1 MIPDDFNYAATY
13 SQMEDEELL
22 EVARDSSDLVEPA
35 KTALGKELDKRGLK
49 PQPAKGEAAED
60 PESAYCPTCAREVDD
75 PLTCGEC
82 SSVICRVCGTA
93 LRMPGDLEGDEAE
106 SQAAG

>member
-1 MIPDDFNYAATY
+1 MIPEDFDYARTY
-13 SQMEDEELL
+13 SEMEDDELL
-22 EVARDSSDLVEPA
+22 EVARDSSDLVDAA
-35 KTALGKELDKRGLK
+35 KTALAKEMDKRGLK
-49 PQPAKGEAAED
+49 PELAKIEAADTEL
-60 PESAYCPTCAREVDD
+60 PYCPNCDREVSD

-93 LRMPGDLEGDEAE
+93 LRMPGEVEGDEAA

>member
-22 EVARDSSDLVEPA
+22 EIARDSSDLVEAA

-49 PQPAKGEAAED
+49 PELVKAAED
-60 PESAYCPTCAREVDD
+60 PQP
-75 PLTCGEC
+75 PLL
-82 SSVICRVCGTA
+82 S
-93 LRMPGDLEGDEAE
+93 
-106 SQAAG
+106 

>member
-1 MIPDDFNYAATY
+1 
-13 SQMEDEELL
+13 MEDDELL
-22 EVARDSSDLVEPA
+22 EVARDSSDLVATA
-35 KTALGKELDKRGLK
+35 KTALAKELDKRGLK
-49 PQPAKGEAAED
+49 PELAKMEAAED
-60 PESAYCPTCAREVDD
+60 SGLPYCPNCNREVSD

-93 LRMPGDLEGDEAE
+93 LRMSGDSEGDQAA

>member
-1 MIPDDFNYAATY
+1 MIPDDFNYATTY

-22 EVARDSSDLVEPA
+22 EVARDSSDLVEAA
-35 KTALGKELDKRGLK
+35 KAALGKELDKRGLK
-49 PQPAKGEAAED
+49 PPLAQREAAD
-60 PESAYCPTCAREVDD
+60 PKLAYCPSCDREVDD